1 MASKTIFLSGFRNA
15 NGTSLIYI
23 ACRTVANYFDFTG
36 GGISGSVITS
46 VTMTMP
52 VRCGDPDGY
61 PMTMAMGNSTLTFTI
76 PYTGGIAE
84 TATSPYTKTVTF
96 PLYGWDN
103 NTFNTV
109 SGISNMAGTKA
120 GTISNGKYTDTK
132 AYVPCGDAYITVNY
146 YGAASSF
153 TLPSSVKTGVSF
165 PISIQAGSSDASH
178 KVIYTCGSQTATLTM
193 NAGETV
199 GYMTIPDSWLAEGNT
214 ATVTVQT
221 LADGT
226 VVAESSQSLGFTAG
240 STAGP
245 TFSYSVAENIPTELV
260 GKLSGYTQWL
270 IGVNANM
277 TNIAGQYGA
286 TIVSSKISIDGVDA
300 DGYSAE
306 GTTGTS
312 LNLTSKGTP
321 VSGELQVRFTA
332 KDSRGLSTT
341 KTQTITVGKYSL
353 PAPMAGGF
361 AAWRVDTSGNES
373 STGKYG
379 AGWYRW
385 TYDSLDGQNS
395 VTPALKIKDGTKWYD
410 LTAPENNTTAVLTDA
425 IGNYELKTTQSY
437 TLQLSLTDIYTTA
450 TYEVTIPSANYVRVV
465 DRAKNSTGFYM
476 APEHNNA
483 VEISGTLYVNGE
495 SLEEIIKRVA
505 GVAK

>member
-1 MASKTIFLSGFRNA
+1 
-15 NGTSLIYI
+15 
-23 ACRTVANYFDFTG
+23 
-36 GGISGSVITS
+36 
-46 VTMTMP
+46 
-52 VRCGDPDGY
+52 
-61 PMTMAMGNSTLTFTI
+61 
-76 PYTGGIAE
+76 
-84 TATSPYTKTVTF
+84 
-96 PLYGWDN
+96 
-103 NTFNTV
+103 
-109 SGISNMAGTKA
+109 
-120 GTISNGKYTDTK
+120 
-132 AYVPCGDAYITVNY
+132 
-146 YGAASSF
+146 
-153 TLPSSVKTGVSF
+153 
-165 PISIQAGSSDASH
+165 
-178 KVIYTCGSQTATLTM
+178 
-193 NAGETV
+193 
-199 GYMTIPDSWLAEGNT
+199 MTIPDSWLAEGNT

-353 PAPMAGGF
+353 PAPVAGGF

-395 VTPALKIKDGTKWYD
+395 VTPALKIKDSGKWYD